1 MLKEMLNIY
10 LLVIMMT
17 MIGNVRKCQRM
28 NFMIFLLIKLRIEN
42 KLVLTLFYNNGIEGI
57 SLLAHNSTAI
67 ILGVRINCKR
77 IDEKHTD
84 TV

>member
-1 MLKEMLNIY
+1 MSENEFYDILANKIANREQ
-10 LLVIMMT
+10 
-17 MIGNVRKCQRM
+17 IGVN
-28 NFMIFLLIKLRIEN
+28 
-42 KLVLTLFYNNGIEGI
+42 LFYNNGIEGI

-67 ILGVRINCKR
+67 ILGVGINCKR